1 MEQVTED
8 INEWSEVLELAA
20 NSFSTP
26 FYLLRLPVYTRRVAR
41 LKAEVVAH
49 MHGCALKQWYSY
61 KTLPVPHFALSANKN
76 SELGVEVTS
85 DFELSAVL
93 AAGVASKDILANGP
107 CKHLW
112 LSRNLPRLSVTFDSL
127 FEVQELASVS
137 KELGWNV
144 GLRFFLSNQR
154 DPDDERYPAQFGMVE
169 EDIRRA
175 VAILNASGNSP
186 TFIHFHLRANIALQ
200 SLVAAASEA
209 SKIVESL
216 GSQVLIRTVNFGG
229 GLPEPNVLTNGRE
242 LAKEVTF
249 SRYGQSVA
257 ACRALFPT
265 AEEVW
270 LENGRTLVGPAGA
283 LVLTVGD
290 VKEIEGY
297 RVLIC
302 DGGRTNNALE
312 SDWGTH
318 IVKPFGIGPAP
329 MIPTI
334 LCGPSC
340 MPYDWIYRGEL
351 SSAIKRGTKIAYF
364 NAGAYHIPWETRF
377 SRGLCSVI
385 LQDMTGALK
394 CIRQKESIDDWVSSW
409 THLEPFHATK
419 ES

>member
-1 MEQVTED
+1 MTED

-26 FYLLRLPVYTRRVAR
+26 FYFLRLPVYTRRVAR

-49 MHGCALKQWYSY
+49 LHGCALKQWYSY
-61 KTLPVPHFALSANKN
+61 KTLPVPHFALSANKE

-93 AAGVASKDILANGP
+93 AARVASKDILINGP

-112 LSRNLPRLSVTFDSL
+112 LPRNLPRLTVAFDSL
-127 FEVQELASVS
+127 FEVQELAPVS
-137 KELGWNV
+137 RALGWNV
-144 GLRFFLSNQR
+144 GLRLSLSNQR

-175 VAILNASGNSP
+175 VATLNASGNPP
-186 TFIHFHLRANIALQ
+186 TFVHFHLRANVALQ
-200 SLVAAASEA
+200 TLEAAASEA
-209 SKIVESL
+209 ANIVNSL
-216 GSQVLIRTVNFGG
+216 GSQLCIRAVNFGG
-229 GLPEPNVLTNGRE
+229 GLPEPNVWTNGCE

-249 SRYGQSVA
+249 SRYGQTVA

-270 LENGRTLVGPAGA
+270 LENGRALVGPAGA

-290 VKEIEGY
+290 IKEIEGY

-318 IVKPFGIGPAP
+318 IVRPLGIGPAP
-329 MIPTI
+329 TTPTI
-334 LCGPSC
+334 VCGPSC

-351 SSAIKRGTKIAYF
+351 SSAIERGTKIAYF
-364 NAGAYHIPWETRF
+364 NAGSYHIPWETRF

-385 LQDMTGALK
+385 LQDMTGAFG
-394 CIRQKESIDDWVSSW
+394 CIRQKESVDHWINSW
-409 THLEPFHATK
+409 TPQ
-419 ES
+419 ESFQCD

>member
-1 MEQVTED
+1 MTED
-8 INEWSEVLELAA
+8 INEWSEILGVAA
-20 NSFSTP
+20 NTFSTP

-41 LKAEVVAH
+41 LKTEVVEH
-49 MHGCALKQWYSY
+49 LHGCALKQWYSY
-61 KTLPVPHFALSANKN
+61 KTLPVPHFALSANKE
-76 SELGVEVTS
+76 SEVGVEITS

-93 AAGVASKDILANGP
+93 AAGVASKDILVNGP

-112 LSRNLPRLSVTFDSL
+112 LPRNLPALTVAFDSL
-127 FEVQELASVS
+127 FEVQELAHVS
-137 KELGWNV
+137 GALGWNV
-144 GLRFFLSNQR
+144 GLRLFLSNQR

-169 EDIRRA
+169 DDIHRA
-175 VAILNASGNSP
+175 VAILIASGNPP
-186 TFIHFHLRANIALQ
+186 TFVHFHLRANITLPALK
-200 SLVAAASEA
+200 AAAHEA
-209 SKIVESL
+209 AKIVNSF
-216 GSQVLIRTVNFGG
+216 GSELHIQAVNFGG
-229 GLPEPNVLTNGRE
+229 GLPEPNVLTDGHE

-249 SRYGQSVA
+249 SRYGQTVA

-270 LENGRTLVGPAGA
+270 LENGRSLVGPAGA

-318 IVKPFGIGPAP
+318 VVRPLGIGPAP
-329 MIPTI
+329 TTPTI
-334 LCGPSC
+334 VCGPSC

-351 SSAIKRGTKIAYF
+351 SSAIGRGAKIAYF

-385 LQDMTGALK
+385 LQDMTGALE
-394 CIRQKESIDDWVSSW
+394 CIRQKESIEDWVTSW
-409 THLEPFHATK
+409 ARPGH
-419 ES
+419 SQCV